1 VSIEEKFVEKQED
14 ASKKKREQKEKAK
27 QKK

>member
-1 VSIEEKFVEKQED
+1 VAIEEEFVEKQED

-27 QKK
+27 